1 MFRYDRPDPVIALY
15 ASMIVGL
22 IGLLIIWLIA
32 RKKRK

>member
-1 MFRYDRPDPVIALY
+1 MQRPDPILALY

-32 RKKRK
+32 RRKK